1 MEQTVGI
8 PTAPTGNV
16 GRDLSNK
23 SGRNPSLFGKVGDI
37 WHVWEM
43 DLAWERL
50 GELEFRV
57 GSKLG
62 VAKANIQL

>member
-1 MEQTVGI
+1 MEQTVGA

-23 SGRNPSLFGKVGDI
+23 SRRNPSLFGKAGDK

-43 DLAWERL
+43 DPAWEHWE
-50 GELEFRV
+50 GWDSESDPSRV
-57 GSKLG
+57 
-62 VAKANIQL
+62 